1 MNKPIYLDLMLND
14 KYIGQL
20 RYTKR
25 GFPEM
30 INGKVEEVHNIEDLE
45 DFVFSQRPSL
55 RGKNI
60 RIIPT
65 TQRVYP

>member
-30 INGKVEEVHNIEDLE
+30 INGKVEEVYNIEDLE

-65 TQRVYP
+65 TNRVYP